1 MIKEHPVS
9 FLHRLAQLPAES
21 VVESVARNLGAV
33 LNTRKGCGS
42 VVADFGLG
50 DYEAHPNTVEAVS
63 ALVDEIAA
71 LVRRHEPR
79 LAQPRVTLLGRLG
92 PSRVCFALAGTV
104 AGHAY
109 TFHIV
114 IHSEFRNVTVAL
126 A

>member
-1 MIKEHPVS
+1 MS
-9 FLHRLAQLPAES
+9 FLHRLAHLPAES
-21 VVESVARNLGAV
+21 AVESVARNLGVV

-42 VVADFGLG
+42 VIADFGLG
-50 DYEAHPNTVEAVS
+50 DYDGYPNTIEAVS
-63 ALVDEIAA
+63 ALKDEIAA

-79 LAQPRVTLLGRLG
+79 LARPQVTLLGRLG
-92 PSRVCFALAGTV
+92 PNRVCFALAGAV
-104 AGHAY
+104 AGHTY

>member
-1 MIKEHPVS
+1 MS
-9 FLHRLAQLPAES
+9 FLHRLARLPAES
-21 VVESVARNLGAV
+21 AVESVARNLGVV

-42 VVADFGLG
+42 VIADFGLG
-50 DYEAHPNTVEAVS
+50 DYEGYPNTVEAVS

-79 LAQPRVTLLGRLG
+79 LARPEVALLGRHG

-104 AGHAY
+104 SGHAY

-114 IHSEFRNVTVAL
+114 IHSEHRNVTVAL

>member
-1 MIKEHPVS
+1 MS

-21 VVESVARNLGAV
+21 TVESVARNLGAV

-50 DYEAHPNTVEAVS
+50 DYEAHTSTAEVVS
-63 ALVDEIAA
+63 ALQQEIVT

-92 PSRVCFALAGTV
+92 PSRVCLALAGTV

-114 IHSEFRNVTVAL
+114 IHTELRNVSVAL